1 MKHIKKVFSSRTVL
15 FSIFLLILLMSLRV
29 DYRFTE
35 TISCCGDDHSY
46 FVHAETISE
55 DFDLNYSNQ
64 MVFVEGKVNMVK
76 DKVVPIGFIG
86 AGLLAAPFM
95 VLGIFIDNLLNFLN
109 FPARVSS

>member
-1 MKHIKKVFSSRTVL
+1 
-15 FSIFLLILLMSLRV
+15 MSLRV

-35 TISCCGDDHSY
+35 TISCCGDDHAY

-95 VLGIFIDNLLNFLN
+95 VLGIFIDNLFNFLN
-109 FPARVSS
+109 FNNSELMNYKLLLYSLAPIFYFF